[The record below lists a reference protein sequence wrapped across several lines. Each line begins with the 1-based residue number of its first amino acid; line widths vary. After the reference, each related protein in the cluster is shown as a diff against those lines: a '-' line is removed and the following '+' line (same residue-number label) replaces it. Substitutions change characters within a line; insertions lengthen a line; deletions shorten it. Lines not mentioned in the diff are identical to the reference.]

1 MEISNALYI
10 FSKLRINKNTRDLL
24 NSWNVI
30 LLTKLI
36 EDFIFWLWKNFSKEY
51 CFLKAINIKDSIHE
65 FYSQSKKTDY

>member
-30 LLTKLI
+30 LLTKLK
-36 EDFIFWLWKNFSKEY
+36 EDFNILIMEELHSKEY
-51 CFLKAINIKDSIHE
+51 CFLKAINIGAKIVKH
-65 FYSQSKKTDY
+65 TWIL